1 MQKDNKF
8 LDDLARMA
16 TGAAGSLLDV
26 KRELEG
32 YVSAQLEKTLV
43 KMKLVTREEHETT
56 QAMLAKAREEQEE
69 LKERLQKIEE
79 KLNP

>member
-1 MQKDNKF
+1 MQKDSKI

-16 TGAAGSLLDV
+16 TGAAGSLLDA

-32 YVSAQLEKTLV
+32 YVSAQLERVLA
-43 KMKLVTREEHETT
+43 KMQLVTREEYETT
-56 QAMLAKAREEQEE
+56 QAMLAKAREDQEE
-69 LKERLQKIEE
+69 LKERLRRIEQ